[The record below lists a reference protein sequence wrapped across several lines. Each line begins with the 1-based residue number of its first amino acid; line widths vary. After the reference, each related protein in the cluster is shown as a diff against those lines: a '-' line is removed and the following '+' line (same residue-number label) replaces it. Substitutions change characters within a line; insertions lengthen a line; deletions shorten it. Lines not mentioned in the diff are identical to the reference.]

1 MGFSAFPHVPF
12 VPFWA
17 PVDWLAPGGPMGVGN
32 PTISGETET
41 QVWAGRPW
49 QPHIVMG
56 VNTEVISEA
65 LL

>member
-1 MGFSAFPHVPF
+1 
-12 VPFWA
+12 
-17 PVDWLAPGGPMGVGN
+17 MGVGN

>member
-1 MGFSAFPHVPF
+1 
-12 VPFWA
+12 
-17 PVDWLAPGGPMGVGN
+17 MGVGN

-41 QVWAGRPW
+41 QVWAACRPW